1 MKKTYLI
8 QVKMKKI
15 EPTIHTKRL
24 YKESVLESKVNQK
37 VNIKFISSLI
47 GDKVEYVT
55 LLIILIMTKKIA

>member
-1 MKKTYLI
+1 
-8 QVKMKKI
+8 MKKI
-15 EPTIHTKRL
+15 EPITHTKRL

-47 GDKVEYVT
+47 GDKVEYIT

>member
-15 EPTIHTKRL
+15 ELTTHTKRL